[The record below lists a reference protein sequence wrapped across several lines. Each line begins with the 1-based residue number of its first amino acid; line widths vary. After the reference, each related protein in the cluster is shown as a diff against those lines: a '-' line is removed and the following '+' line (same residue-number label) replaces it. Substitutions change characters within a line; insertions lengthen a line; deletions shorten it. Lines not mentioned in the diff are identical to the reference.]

1 MTLRL
6 STLYET
12 KIQEIFNDYESAMKY
27 KLFIAPKLM
36 QSIYYSIVWLFL
48 FFHLTKEIIVLTIT
62 KECCE

>member
-27 KLFIAPKLM
+27 KLFMTSRYGRKML
-36 QSIYYSIVWLFL
+36 VLNKL
-48 FFHLTKEIIVLTIT
+48 FFSSFND
-62 KECCE
+62 